1 MRFKN
6 WFSIKGIRAE
16 MRHITWL
23 SKKELLQNTGIVVAF
38 CLVFGAFFYLSD
50 GLIALLFKML
60 RIG

>member
-1 MRFKN
+1 MKFKE

-23 SKKELLQNTGIVVAF
+23 TKKELLKNTGIVVAF
-38 CLVFGAFFYLSD
+38 CLVFGLFFYLSD
-50 GLIALLFKML
+50 GIIALIFKML